1 MGDLLGYWGREGA
14 ANTAQLLARLGQE
27 PNDLLDDPLAIAG
40 LHSAQQVPRLTP
52 TGRPAKHDG
61 LVLRFPPQL
70 VDPGFQ
76 PGGQFSPSVCFAGP
90 DGVACWATVVELDA
104 DGGTIT
110 LEWKAASQEL
120 GVIPTQVV
128 LSEWVDPGVKRGAL
142 EELGTAVAN
151 GTATDNVQ
159 MALLTGAPPRFVGP
173 GPTGGEFSDD
183 IDDAM
188 RWVLELDRTCI
199 PIQGPP
205 GTGKTWTGAH
215 LVLALVRAGK
225 RVGVTAMSHQAID
238 NFLREVIDVF
248 TAEGSTAALSIARVG
263 ARDSTPSHAA
273 LQCVDNA
280 AAANR
285 DFNLVAGTTWAFA
298 SSGLRDS
305 PVDVLIIDEAGQLGL
320 ADALAASSAAG
331 SVVLL
336 GDPLQLP
343 QVAQASHPRRSGV
356 SVLEHM
362 LGSDVATVPPSRGV
376 FLATTR
382 RMHPDVCRF
391 ISDEIYEGRLVAHD
405 SCALQGTELG
415 TGLRWLPAAHADCS
429 TESREE
435 AELVADQV
443 RVLLGRPWTDAKGV
457 SRPLTSDDFMVV
469 APYNDQ
475 VRLMRAMFD
484 ADPALA
490 GVKIGTV
497 DKFQG
502 QQAPVV
508 FFTMTTSTSDDM
520 PRGPGFLFSRNRLNV
535 ALSRAKCL
543 AYVVCTEDLLNSRAR
558 TVDEMR
564 LISTLCAA
572 VDYSDRVEEGRA
584 KG

>member
-52 TGRPAKHDG
+52 TGRKAKHDG

-90 DGVACWATVVELDA
+90 DGVACWAPVVELDA
-104 DGGTIT
+104 DAGIIT
-110 LEWKAASQEL
+110 LKWKAESQEL

-142 EELGTAVAN
+142 EELGTTVDS

-159 MALLTGAPPRFVGP
+159 MALLTAAPPRFVGP

-225 RVGVTAMSHQAID
+225 RVGVTAMSHHAID

-391 ISDEIYEGRLVAHD
+391 ISDEIYEGRLVAHE
-405 SCALQGTELG
+405 SCALQGTEFG
-415 TGLRWLPAAHADCS
+415 TGVRWLQATHAECS

-435 AELVADQV
+435 AELVAGQV
-443 RVLLGRPWTDAKGV
+443 HALLGRPWTDAKGV

-490 GVKIGTV
+490 GVKVGTV

-543 AYVVCTEDLLNSRAR
+543 AYVVCTEELLNSRAHS
-558 TVDEMR
+558 VDEMR

-572 VDYSDRVEEGRA
+572 VDYAATVGRA
-584 KG
+584 LPH